1 MAAESIGDLIPTAI
15 PGYADAAD
23 IQAALRVYHYG
34 SYAYNPANT
43 SPGSLVSP
51 SMAKTIYD
59 IQQDIVDLENRP
71 SSGGDVS
78 NTAPVPGDFTPSGIP
93 NGYIWVDQDGT
104 IGGQP
109 ISATSVF
116 TNTVPTSDLS
126 TGVIWVDKDPT
137 SITANPFIP
146 TAVINA
152 KGDLIAGS
160 ADDSAVRVAVASTNG
175 YVLNV
180 NSSTT
185 SGLDWVDSA
194 ASTQT
199 FTNKTINLTSNTLSG
214 TIAQFNTALS
224 DADFATVAGTE
235 TLTGKTISGTSNT
248 ITNIA
253 ITSAVS
259 GLGTN
264 VATFLAT
271 PSSANL
277 ASAITD
283 ETGTGALV
291 FSSSPSLTT
300 PNLGTPSAVTLTNAT
315 GLPVTSGISGLGSN
329 VATFLATPSS
339 ANLASAVSD
348 ETGSGSLVFGTSP
361 TIASATLTSPVVTGT
376 LDIQQVLEKV
386 TVSATA
392 ATGTI
397 NYELLDNGAVTF
409 YTSNASGNW
418 TLNVRGSSTTSLNTV
433 METGESMTLAFL
445 VTNGATPYRQTA
457 LNIDGSAVTPKWQ
470 GGTAPSAGNANSVD
484 IYTLTVIKTA
494 NATFSAFE
502 AQTQFA

>member
-51 SMAKTIYD
+51 SIAKTIYD

-71 SSGGDVS
+71 SSGGDVAT
-78 NTAPVPGDFTPSGIP
+78 TAPVPGDFTPSGIP

-109 ISATSVF
+109 VSATSVF
-116 TNTVPTSDLS
+116 TNNVPTSDLS

-160 ADDSAVRVAVASTNG
+160 ADDTAVRVAAASTNG
-175 YVLNV
+175 YVLNI

-185 SGLDWVDSA
+185 SGLAWVDSA

-199 FTNKTINLTSNTLSG
+199 LTNKSISLGSNTLTG
-214 TIAQFNTALS
+214 TIAQFNTAVT
-224 DADFATVAGTE
+224 DADFATLAGSE
-235 TLTGKTISGTSNT
+235 TLTNKTINGSNNT

-264 VATFLAT
+264 IATFLAT

-283 ETGTGALV
+283 ETG
-291 FSSSPSLTT
+291 
-300 PNLGTPSAVTLTNAT
+300 
-315 GLPVTSGISGLGSN
+315 SGL
-329 VATFLATPSS
+329 
-339 ANLASAVSD
+339 
-348 ETGSGSLVFGTSP
+348 LVFGTSP
-361 TIASATLTSPVVTGT
+361 TITSGLNVTPI
-376 LDIQQVLEKV
+376 LRSPEERWN
-386 TVSATA
+386 VSATA
-392 ATGTI
+392 AATTVNFDANTSGI
-397 NYELLDNGAVTF
+397 LY
-409 YTSNASGNW
+409 YTSNATGNW
-418 TLNVRGSSTTSLNTV
+418 TLNVRGDGSTTLNSMLTTNDSITV
-433 METGESMTLAFL
+433 VFF
-445 VTNGATPYRQTA
+445 VTNGATAYYQTGFQ
-457 LNIDGSAVTPKWQ
+457 IDGNAVTPKWQ
-470 GGTAPSAGNANSVD
+470 NGTAPSAGNTSSID
-484 IYTLTVIKTA
+484 IYSYTIVKTG
-494 NATFSAFE
+494 NAAFT
-502 AQTQFA
+502 AFGSQTKFA

>member
-1 MAAESIGDLIPTAI
+1 MATESIGDLIPTAI

-23 IQAALRVYHYG
+23 IQAALRAYHYG
-34 SYAYNPANT
+34 SYSYNPANT
-43 SPGSLVSP
+43 SPASLVTP

-71 SSGGDVS
+71 SSGGDVA

-109 ISATSVF
+109 VSATAVF
-116 TNTVPTSDLS
+116 TTTAPTSDLS
-126 TGVIWVDKDPT
+126 MGVIWVDKDPT

-160 ADDSAVRVAVASTNG
+160 ADDSAVRVPAAATNG
-175 YVLNV
+175 YVLNI

-199 FTNKTINLTSNTLSG
+199 LTNKTINLTSNTLSG

-224 DADFATVAGTE
+224 DADFATLAGTE

-283 ETGTGALV
+283 ETGSGA
-291 FSSSPSLTT
+291 
-300 PNLGTPSAVTLTNAT
+300 
-315 GLPVTSGISGLGSN
+315 
-329 VATFLATPSS
+329 
-339 ANLASAVSD
+339 
-348 ETGSGSLVFGTSP
+348 LVFGTSP
-361 TIASATLTSPVVTGT
+361 TISSALNTTPILRSPEERWNVAAS
-376 LDIQQVLEKV
+376 
-386 TVSATA
+386 A
-392 ATGTI
+392 ATGTVNFDANSSGI
-397 NYELLDNGAVTF
+397 LY
-409 YTSNASGNW
+409 YTSNATGNW
-418 TLNVRGSSTTSLNTV
+418 TLNVRGDSGTSLNT
-433 METGESMTLAFL
+433 MLATNDSITVVFF
-445 VTNGATPYRQTA
+445 VTNGSTAYYQTA
-457 LNIDGSAVTPKWQ
+457 FQVDGNSVTPKWQ
-470 GGTAPSAGNANSVD
+470 NGTAPSAGNTNSID
-484 IYTLTVIKTA
+484 IYSYTIVKTG
-494 NATFSAFE
+494 NAAFT
-502 AQTQFA
+502 AFGSQTKFA

>member
-1 MAAESIGDLIPTAI
+1 MATESIGELIPTAI

-23 IQAALRVYHYG
+23 IQAALRAYHYG
-34 SYAYNPANT
+34 SYSYSPANT
-43 SPGSLVSP
+43 SPSNLVSP

-71 SSGGDVS
+71 SSGGDVA

-109 ISATSVF
+109 VSATAVF
-116 TNTVPTSDLS
+116 TASAPTSNLS
-126 TGVIWVDKDPT
+126 TGVIWVDQDPA
-137 SITANPFIP
+137 SITDNPFIA
-146 TAVINA
+146 TALINA

-160 ADDSAVRVAVASTNG
+160 SNDNAVRVAAASTNG
-175 YVLNV
+175 YVLNID
-180 NSSTT
+180 SSTT

-199 FTNKTINLTSNTLSG
+199 FTNKTVNLTNNTLSG

-224 DADFATVAGTE
+224 DGDFATLAGSE
-235 TLTGKTISGTSNT
+235 TLTNKTINGSNNT

-283 ETGTGALV
+283 ETGSGA
-291 FSSSPSLTT
+291 
-300 PNLGTPSAVTLTNAT
+300 
-315 GLPVTSGISGLGSN
+315 
-329 VATFLATPSS
+329 
-339 ANLASAVSD
+339 
-348 ETGSGSLVFGTSP
+348 LVFGTSP
-361 TIASATLTSPVVTGT
+361 TISSALNTTPILRSPEERWNVAAS
-376 LDIQQVLEKV
+376 
-386 TVSATA
+386 A
-392 ATGTI
+392 ATGTVNFDANTSGI
-397 NYELLDNGAVTF
+397 LY
-409 YTSNASGNW
+409 YTSNATGNW
-418 TLNVRGSSTTSLNTV
+418 TLNVRGDSGTSLNT
-433 METGESMTLAFL
+433 MLATNDSITVVFF
-445 VTNGATPYRQTA
+445 VTNGATAYYQTA
-457 LNIDGSAVTPKWQ
+457 FQIDGNSVTPKWQ
-470 GGTAPSAGNANSVD
+470 NGTAPSAGNTSSID
-484 IYTLTVIKTA
+484 IYSYTIVKTG
-494 NATFSAFE
+494 NAAFT
-502 AQTQFA
+502 AFGSQTKFA